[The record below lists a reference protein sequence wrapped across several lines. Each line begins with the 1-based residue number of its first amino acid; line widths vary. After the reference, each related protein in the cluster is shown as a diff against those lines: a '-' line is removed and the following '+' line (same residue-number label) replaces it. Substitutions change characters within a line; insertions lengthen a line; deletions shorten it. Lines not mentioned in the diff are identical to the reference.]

1 MLVKGQK
8 VRLSAPG
15 LRFHKPP
22 ANYIDWITRT
32 GVIGRMSADQNNGA

>member
-8 VRLSAPG
+8 VHLSAPG